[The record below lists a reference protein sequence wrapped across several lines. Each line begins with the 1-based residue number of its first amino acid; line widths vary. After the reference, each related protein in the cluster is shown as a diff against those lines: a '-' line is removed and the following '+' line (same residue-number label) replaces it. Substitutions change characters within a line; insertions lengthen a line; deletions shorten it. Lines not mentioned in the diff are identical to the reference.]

1 MNSIN
6 IYQELLG
13 MMDRENIKPVD
24 ISIATGVS
32 RTAVSKWFKLGKV
45 NDKYIWLIANG
56 FNDDRFLLAVLCYSK
71 DLPVITLN
79 ILNKYQKSPLAMLVG
94 TQLEDLDSDSAIKNL
109 LSEISK
115 KEPDIKI
122 VTSCLKEIQETSN
135 LMGATVDTVAES
147 FGISMRDVVLE
158 RD

>member
-6 IYQELLG
+6 IYRELVE
-13 MMDRENIKPVD
+13 MMNRKNLKPVD
-24 ISIATGVS
+24 ISVATGVS
-32 RTAVSKWFKLGKV
+32 RTAVGNWFKLGKV
-45 NDKYIWLIANG
+45 NDKYIWLIANA
-56 FNDDRFLLAVLCYSK
+56 FNDERFKLAVLCYSK
-71 DLPVITLN
+71 DLPAITLN
-79 ILNKYQKSPLAMLVG
+79 VLNKYQERPSAMLVG
-94 TQLEDLDSDSAIKNL
+94 TQLEDLDSDSAIKKL
-109 LSEISK
+109 LIEISK

-122 VTSCLKEIQETSN
+122 VISCLKEIQETSN